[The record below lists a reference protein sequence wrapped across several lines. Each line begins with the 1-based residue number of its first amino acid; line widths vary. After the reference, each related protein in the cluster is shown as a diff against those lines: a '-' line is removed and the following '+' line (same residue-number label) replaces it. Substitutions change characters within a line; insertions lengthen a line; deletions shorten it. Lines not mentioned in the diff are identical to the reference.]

1 MEAGEGNIKV
11 VVRCRP
17 LNSREIA
24 RGAKELVRM
33 QGNMTFLDPPD
44 STDQAKVSKAIE
56 RKTMSFSFDKS
67 YWSAGSRDAPEY
79 CSQRTLY
86 EDLGKELLDH
96 GFAGFNAC
104 ILAYGQT
111 GSGKSYSMMGYGPDK
126 GIIPLTC
133 LELFDRA
140 NDKMGADPN
149 LKLVV
154 EVSYIEI
161 YNEKV
166 RDLLNP
172 KNKGNLKVREHPSLG
187 PYVEDLSKLVVSS
200 YDDMM
205 NLMDEGNKA
214 RTVAATNMNE
224 TSSRSHAVFTL
235 LLTQKRH
242 DSDTNL
248 DTEKVSRISLVDLAG
263 SERARSTGATGQ
275 QLKEGANINKSLTTL
290 GKVISALAL
299 QSQADAKPTKGK
311 KAAAAEHIPYRDS
324 VLTWL
329 LKDSIGGNSKTAM
342 IAAISPADYDET
354 LSTLRYADQAKKIKN
369 KAVVNEDPNAKL
381 VRELKEEL
389 EMLRARVASSSGED
403 SFDPKIPAAMQKVTY
418 QAKDG
423 TVKTVTKAELQDQL
437 ESSEKLMQSLNETW
451 EEKLQKTQDVQKE
464 REKALEEL
472 GITVEKNNVGVH
484 TPKKMPHLVNL
495 NEDPLMSECL
505 IYQLKEGKTMVGRMD
520 SDKPAAIRLSGN
532 NILEEHCWFEHSGTR
547 VTLTAAPDSIT
558 LLNGKQIPPNQPA
571 RLRSGFRIILGHN
584 HVFRFNNPEEVR
596 KIRAKSSLAISISA
610 ADLAAGDAAETSTR
624 PGSPGAEGVEDADW
638 VYAQRE
644 AALARLHG
652 LDPGLESLP
661 DDDLDKLFDRITK
674 LKSRRGRDSIRRP
687 DSSLGFRP
695 ESSLGI
701 AESAMSLTDDV
712 WSDVPG
718 HSPLPTDQTDDT
730 SVDTNGQTSPDLDNL
745 EATKQE
751 FESRLNAIEESEQ
764 EEELR
769 AEKEHME
776 QQLKIVQNQMKRLL
790 ELRSKGAADEQFE
803 VIETTIYSAKEL
815 RLIRKVLDKWRAHR
829 SFSMAETILSGAVLV
844 KEANIASKILKKNV
858 SYNFTIAAGGT
869 LAFPASAL
877 DTIAGLEDFG
887 DVVDATPTLTT
898 RPSVAVKVL
907 DKEHTSIY
915 MWSLDRLNQQ
925 LQRMRNL
932 TAFIDRPSYAQHFS
946 GSEPFYDSPPP
957 IYSFIGNA
965 LVSLAPLA
973 RRISSTAIVPIFC
986 RYTAEAIGSCRV
998 DIKVVNPAL
1007 SVSSPRG
1014 SAPST
1019 RASSPMPGT
1028 SKGTGAAKLSFFVTI
1043 DQVKGLS
1050 SLDFSSLHCQIRLSS
1065 FTGPKPPSP
1074 KGTASSKGT
1083 SEEVYVSS
1091 AVDTEKHSLSD
1102 LKLRRTFSV
1111 TVTSKVAA
1119 YLREGYAP
1127 IEFFAIVKPMYLE
1140 RLERWDE
1147 MREQRMPPLRN
1158 PDLDT
1163 PQLPPMRR
1171 SESDFVVE
1179 QVHDA
1184 IAWLQVQELGSDGG
1198 YSPVSVVSQGPL
1210 DPGAFCLHQGL
1221 QRRLSISLL
1230 SNSGRQLPWVSVT
1243 RVKVGNVRLL
1253 DAKGR
1258 LHQPES
1264 KDMMELKLLKQQNV
1278 EFKPDG
1284 TGSLSVEALWDSG
1297 VHDSSLLNRVTPT
1310 GQRVLLTVSW
1320 FVEVDTCAEPV
1331 PFTMDMAVSIV
1342 TRDARQPSTFLTFL
1356 NSAKVLSKT
1365 STVFSVK
1372 LTPPLTRSAR
1382 DLWRLDTSE
1391 KYVRG
1396 EDALASWKPRGVS
1409 TVEDYTRLETQT
1421 RRSADVQAI
1430 KAILASTP
1438 ASSPRQ
1444 KPREADEETLVAK
1457 SLELWKRKMGH
1468 TGKIVL
1474 SQDPEPIQSSASSV
1488 SSMSIRTTK
1497 VESPAEPLKLV
1508 GQAKIMRRSDTAIKK
1523 GHLMLLT
1530 DAGQGSWE
1538 RRWVVLRRPHLYL
1551 YAHSN
1556 ELEEIGVISLSGVG
1570 VKVDYDPHMEALF
1583 ARKHTFQLFTA
1594 SNSYALSAPNA
1605 KELQSWISKLDPT
1618 RV

>member
-1 MEAGEGNIKV
+1 
-11 VVRCRP
+11 
-17 LNSREIA
+17 
-24 RGAKELVRM
+24 M

-389 EMLRARVASSSGED
+389 EMLRGTAMLAIVIIRLFLADGLAARVASSSGED

-687 DSSLGFRP
+687 ESSLGFRP

-986 RYTAEAIGSCRV
+986 RYTAEAIGSSRV

-1028 SKGTGAAKLSFFVTI
+1028 SKSTGAAKLNFFVTI

-1065 FTGPKPPSP
+1065 FTGPKPTSP

-1342 TRDARQPSTFLTFL
+1342 TRDARQPSSFLTFL
-1356 NSAKVLSKT
+1356 NSTKVLSKT

-1438 ASSPRQ
+1438 ASSPKH

-1474 SQDPEPIQSSASSV
+1474 SQDPEPIQSSASSI